1 MGLICMFITLHG
13 VSPPPSPACV
23 CVAFRVWGFGAL
35 SSWWERNGGNEVHEF
50 LVAPPAPVGRPLQL
64 SIIDDTWALMSSQS
78 GLANHL
84 QADLDFHGTWL
95 LL

>member
-1 MGLICMFITLHG
+1 MGG
-13 VSPPPSPACV
+13 
-23 CVAFRVWGFGAL
+23 
-35 SSWWERNGGNEVHEF
+35 ENEVCEF
-50 LVAPPAPVGRPLQL
+50 LTAPPAPVGEPLQL
-64 SIIDDTWALMSSQS
+64 SIIDNAQALMSSQS

>member
-1 MGLICMFITLHG
+1 MFIALHG
-13 VSPPPSPACV
+13 VRPHLLLPAFVWLLGSLPPGGS
-23 CVAFRVWGFGAL
+23 RWG
-35 SSWWERNGGNEVHEF
+35 ENEAYEF
-50 LVAPPAPVGRPLQL
+50 LVALPAPVEEPPQL
-64 SIIDDTWALMSSQS
+64 SIIDNTQALMSSQS

>member
-1 MGLICMFITLHG
+1 MVLAPHLPLPAFVWLLGSG
-13 VSPPPSPACV
+13 VLGPFPPGGS
-23 CVAFRVWGFGAL
+23 GM
-35 SSWWERNGGNEVHEF
+35 GGNEVHEF
-50 LVAPPAPVGRPLQL
+50 LVAPPAPVGGPLQL
-64 SIIDDTWALMSSQS
+64 SIIDDTRTLMSSQS